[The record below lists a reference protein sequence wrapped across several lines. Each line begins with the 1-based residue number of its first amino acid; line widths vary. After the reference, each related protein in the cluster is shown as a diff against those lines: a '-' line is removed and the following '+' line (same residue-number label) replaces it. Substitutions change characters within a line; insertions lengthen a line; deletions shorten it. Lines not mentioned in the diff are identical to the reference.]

1 MTTINLLR
9 NRNYLMK
16 KYMILLVAVLA
27 FQACTTEPE
36 EKHVAIEGVNTSLDP
51 GDDFFRYANSIWYDT
66 AQIPPSQAGVGA
78 YMFMNYPQRIRLQG
92 ILDSVAQAD
101 SPQGSIGQKVG
112 DFYASGMDM
121 ETINERNYDP
131 IKPILSSIENINNT
145 SSLMEFVATQSQ
157 AGNSSI
163 IGFSVGPDDQNSSMN
178 IAHAGQTGIGLPTRD
193 YYFNT
198 DPSTTQIQQAYKT
211 YLATLFELTGSST
224 TEAQKQAALVYDVE
238 KQIAASHRTRIELRD
253 VKANYNKMA
262 VADLNKN
269 QPNIG
274 WSAMLENLG
283 AETDSIDI
291 GQPAYYQKLNGL
303 LKSIS
308 LEDWKGYLKANTIS
322 NYAGILSQP
331 FIDAE
336 FELSKVLSGQ
346 SVQRT
351 RGEVMASMVDNL
363 LGEALGQLYVKKY
376 FPESAKTRMQE
387 LVNNFQKAYAIR
399 IDKLEWMSDSTKV
412 KAKEKLAAM
421 NKKIGYPDSWRD
433 YNNVDIQKGR
443 FFENVVSATKARYE
457 YQLSKLGN
465 PVDKS
470 EWFTTPSTVTAYNN
484 PSGNQIVFPAGIL
497 QPPYF
502 DNNADDALNYGG
514 IGMVIGHEITHTFDD
529 QGAQFDKDGN
539 VKNWWTEEDFA
550 KFRARTQQVI
560 DQYST
565 FTVLD
570 TVHVKGAMTVGE
582 NTADISGVAVA
593 YDAFKMTEQGQDTTR
608 IDGFTPDQRFFLSV
622 ARIWRVKMKDE
633 YLRLWINNNS
643 HAPPV
648 WRVNGPL
655 MNTDAF
661 YTAFD
666 IQPGEKMYL
675 PKEER
680 ITIW

>member
-1 MTTINLLR
+1 M
-9 NRNYLMK
+9 
-16 KYMILLVAVLA
+16 LLVLILA
-27 FQACTTEPE
+27 IQACSTQPE
-36 EKHVAIEGVNTSLDP
+36 ERHVAIEGVNLSLDP

-66 AQIPPSQAGVGA
+66 AQIPPSQSGVGA

-92 ILDSVAQAD
+92 ILDSVAQAK
-101 SPQGSIGQKVG
+101 SPMGSIGQKVG
-112 DFYASGMDM
+112 DFYSSGMDM
-121 ETINERNYDP
+121 STINQRGYEP
-131 IKPILSSIENINNT
+131 IKPILSGIEAINSIP
-145 SSLMEFVATQSQ
+145 SLMEFVADQ
-157 AGNSSI
+157 ATAYNNSI
-163 IGFSVGPDDQNSSMN
+163 ISFNVGPDDQNSNMN

-193 YYFNT
+193 YYFDT
-198 DPSTTQIQQAYKT
+198 DPSTNQIQDAYKK
-211 YLATLFELTGSST
+211 YLATLFELTGSNTAES
-224 TEAQKQAALVYDVE
+224 QKNAALVYDIE
-238 KQIAASHRTRIELRD
+238 KLIAASHRTRVELRD

-262 VADLNKN
+262 VSTLNRQ

-274 WSAMLENLG
+274 WSTLLENMG
-283 AETDSIDI
+283 AKTDSIDI
-291 GQPAYYQKLNGL
+291 GQPAYFEKLNQL

-308 LEDWKGYLKANTIS
+308 LDDWKVYLKANSIS

-331 FIDAE
+331 FVDAE
-336 FELSKVLSGQ
+336 FELSKVISGQ
-346 SVQRT
+346 SVQRV

-376 FPESAKTRMQE
+376 FPESAKKRMLE

-421 NKKIGYPDSWRD
+421 NKKIGYPDIWRD
-433 YNNVDIQKGR
+433 YSNVEIESGK
-443 FFENVVSATKARYE
+443 FFENVVSATMARYQ
-457 YQLSKLGN
+457 YQLAKLGN

-497 QPPYF
+497 QAPYF
-502 DNNADDALNYGG
+502 DNDADDALNYGG

-539 VKNWWTEEDFA
+539 VKNWWTEDDFA

-560 DQYST
+560 DLYSS

-570 TVHVKGAMTVGE
+570 SVHVKGAMTVGE

-593 YDAFKMTEQGQDTTR
+593 YDAFKMTKQGQDTAK

-633 YLRLWINNNS
+633 FLRLWINNNS

-655 MNTDAF
+655 MNIDAF

-675 PKEER
+675 PKEDR